1 MKKKLLIGA
10 MLMGAFFTANAQQ
23 VVFEENWDGDGPGVE
38 GWTLYD
44 EDGNDVYMDDPLSAM
59 ITDAWSIIAIEDLQ
73 EIYTDYEYPE
83 DATGMAGNVSAS
95 TSWYTTVQTSNDW
108 LVSPAIV
115 LSPDLENVELNWAAN
130 SMGNEDY
137 LEDYQVMISTT
148 DNAVASFEE
157 LVDVPNELNTGNY
170 RTVSLEEYIGETVYI
185 AFRNIGTDQYVM
197 LLDNITVTADG
208 TAGVNNILASK
219 FSVYPN
225 PANNVINLSN
235 AENILISGVV
245 ISDLNGR
252 TVKNVAFD
260 GVASAQINI
269 ADLSAGMYMMT
280 VSSDKGTMTK
290 KIVKN

>member
-1 MKKKLLIGA
+1 MGA
-10 MLMGAFFTANAQQ
+10 MVMGAIFTANAQQ
-23 VVFEENWDGDGPGVE
+23 VVFEENWDGTGPGIE

-44 EDGNDVYMDDPLSAM
+44 EDGNEVYMDDPLSAL
-59 ITDAWSIIAIEDLQ
+59 ITDAWNILSLDDIQGAIAGF
-73 EIYTDYEYPE
+73 EYPE
-83 DATGMAGNVSAS
+83 DATGMEGNVAAS

-108 LVSPAIV
+108 LVTPAIV
-115 LSPDLENVELNWAAN
+115 ISPDLENVELNWAAN
-130 SMGNEDY
+130 SMGNPTY
-137 LEDYQVMISTT
+137 LEDYEVMISTT
-148 DNAVASFEE
+148 DNAVGSFEQ
-157 LVDVPNELNTGNY
+157 LLNVPNELNTGNY

-185 AFRNIGTDQYVM
+185 AFRNIGSDQYVM

-208 TAGVNNILASK
+208 AAGINDVLASK

-225 PANNVINLSN
+225 PANNVINLTN
-235 AENILISGVV
+235 AENILVSGVV
-245 ISDLNGR
+245 ITDLNGR

-260 GVASAQINI
+260 GVVSAQISV